1 MTLYLRLGGRP
12 AIEAAVGTLLRR
24 LREDSLFNEQPHAQQ
39 RLCPREGLAEFLV
52 YIFAG
57 SPTYEGRALGEAHG
71 GLFLNNARYD
81 RFVDHLVSIFSED
94 GGNARLAIETRY
106 VLERVR
112 PFVLN
117 SPQVIEA

>member
-12 AIEAAVGTLLRR
+12 AIEAAVSSLLRR
-24 LREDSLFNEQPHAQQ
+24 LREDSLFAGQPHSPL
-39 RLCPREGLAEFLV
+39 RTCPREGLTEFLV

-71 GLFLNNARYD
+71 GLFLDTPRYD
-81 RFVDHLVSIFSED
+81 RFVDHLVSIFSND
-94 GGNARLAIETRY
+94 GTNARIAIEARY